1 MYLRTHVSSLRRV
14 AYSDILNPTL
24 TDRLFN
30 ECYIVCVF
38 QGVLIMAKSIHL
50 EKRTFQQL
58 MAVTYVLVKLTVPS
72 GAQTFLVVRKYS

>member
-24 TDRLFN
+24 ADTLFN
-30 ECYIVCVF
+30 ECYIVCAF
-38 QGVLIMAKSIHL
+38 QGVLIMAKSMQL

-58 MAVTYVLVKLTVPS
+58 MAVTYVPVKLTVPS
-72 GAQTFLVVRKYS
+72 GAQTFLVVCTYI